1 MTTRNSCQMAL
12 RKKANEVDS
21 TLTSVYGRKSRHSN
35 PDPLDTLVETI
46 LSQNTSDVNSHRAFG
61 RLKERYPNWE
71 MLLDANHSEIVSVI
85 RSGGLADIKARSIVG
100 ALNRV
105 MEEAGSLKLAFLSK
119 MPTKEA
125 TEWLSSIDGI
135 GPKTAA
141 IVLLFSFGKL
151 VFPVDTHVHRVSG
164 RLGLLSPRA
173 TRESAQ
179 KELEALVPE
188 EEYYNM
194 HLNLIEHGRRRCK
207 ALNPLCDLCEVSRL
221 CAYHGTSV
229 MAQP

>member
-1 MTTRNSCQMAL
+1 MAL
-12 RKKANEVDS
+12 RKKANEVS
-21 TLTSVYGRKSRHSN
+21 SKLTSVYGRKSRHSN
-35 PDPLDTLVETI
+35 ADPLDTLVETI

-141 IVLLFSFGKL
+141 IVLLFSFGKP

-194 HLNLIEHGRRRCK
+194 HLNLIEHGRRR
-207 ALNPLCDLCEVSRL
+207 
-221 CAYHGTSV
+221 
-229 MAQP
+229 